1 MALLD
6 QLNADMKEAMKA
18 KQKDRLSVIRMLK
31 ASLQNELIHL
41 GVAELNEEQE
51 LTVLSRE
58 VKQRRDSLK
67 EFRDADREDLAEKI
81 EQELVYLNA
90 YLPAQLTEEEIKQLI
105 SETAKMINAINP
117 SDMGKLMGA
126 IVPKTKGRADGAL
139 VSTLVKAYLNQKLKH
154 TFMCVFNE

>member
-1 MALLD
+1 MISVALLD

-18 KQKDRLSVIRMLK
+18 KQKERLSVIRMLK
-31 ASLQNELIHL
+31 ASLQNESIHL

-139 VSTLVKAYLNQKLKH
+139 VSTLVKAYLNQ
-154 TFMCVFNE
+154 N

>member
-1 MALLD
+1 MISVALLD

-31 ASLQNELIHL
+31 ASLQNETIHL

-90 YLPAQLTEEEIKQLI
+90 YLPAQLTKEEIKQLI

-139 VSTLVKAYLNQKLKH
+139 VSTLVKAYLNQ
-154 TFMCVFNE
+154 N

>member
-1 MALLD
+1 VISVALLE

-31 ASLQNELIHL
+31 ASLQNETIHL

-81 EQELVYLNA
+81 EQELVYLKA

-139 VSTLVKAYLNQKLKH
+139 VSTLVKAYLNQ
-154 TFMCVFNE
+154 N

>member
-1 MALLD
+1 
-6 QLNADMKEAMKA
+6 MKEAMKA
-18 KQKDRLSVIRMLK
+18 KERERLSVIRMLK

-139 VSTLVKAYLNQKLKH
+139 VSTLVKAYLNQ
-154 TFMCVFNE
+154 N

>member
-1 MALLD
+1 MALLE

-31 ASLQNELIHL
+31 ASLQNETIHL

-81 EQELVYLNA
+81 EQELVYLNV

-139 VSTLVKAYLNQKLKH
+139 VSTLVKAYLNQ
-154 TFMCVFNE
+154 N

>member
-1 MALLD
+1 MISVALLD

-31 ASLQNELIHL
+31 ASLQNEAIHL
-41 GVAELNEEQE
+41 GVTDLNEDQE

-67 EFRDADREDLAEKI
+67 EFKEAAREDLAAKI
-81 EQELVYLNA
+81 EQELTYVNA
-90 YLPAQLTEEEIKQLI
+90 YLPAQLTEEELKQII
-105 SETAKMINAINP
+105 SETAKMINAEKP

-126 IVPKTKGRADGAL
+126 VVPKTKGRTDGAL
-139 VSTLVKAYLNQKLKH
+139 VSKLVKAYLSQ
-154 TFMCVFNE
+154 E

>member
-31 ASLQNELIHL
+31 ASLQNESIHL

-139 VSTLVKAYLNQKLKH
+139 VSTLVKAYLNQ
-154 TFMCVFNE
+154 N

>member
-18 KQKDRLSVIRMLK
+18 KEKDRLSVIRMLK
-31 ASLQNELIHL
+31 ASLQNEAIHL
-41 GVAELNEEQE
+41 GVTDLNEDQE

-67 EFRDADREDLAEKI
+67 EFKEAAREDLAAKI
-81 EQELVYLNA
+81 EQELTYVNA
-90 YLPAQLTEEEIKQLI
+90 YLPAQLTEEELKQII
-105 SETAKMINAINP
+105 SETAKMINAEKP

-126 IVPKTKGRADGAL
+126 VVPKTKGR
-139 VSTLVKAYLNQKLKH
+139 T
-154 TFMCVFNE
+154 

>member
-1 MALLD
+1 MISVALLD

-90 YLPAQLTEEEIKQLI
+90 YLPPQLTEEEIKQLI

-139 VSTLVKAYLNQKLKH
+139 VSTLVKAYLNQ
-154 TFMCVFNE
+154 N

>member
-18 KQKDRLSVIRMLK
+18 KEKDRLSVIRMLK
-31 ASLQNELIHL
+31 ASLQNEAIHL
-41 GVAELNEEQE
+41 GVTDLNEDQE

-67 EFRDADREDLAEKI
+67 EFKEAAREDLAAKI
-81 EQELVYLNA
+81 EQELTYVNA
-90 YLPAQLTEEEIKQLI
+90 YLPAQLTEEELKQII
-105 SETAKMINAINP
+105 SETAKMINAEKP

-126 IVPKTKGRADGAL
+126 VVPKTKGRTDGAL
-139 VSTLVKAYLNQKLKH
+139 VSKLVKASLSQ
-154 TFMCVFNE
+154 E

>member
-1 MALLD
+1 MISVALLD

-31 ASLQNELIHL
+31 ASLQNESIHL
-41 GVAELNEEQE
+41 GVAELSEEQE

-139 VSTLVKAYLNQKLKH
+139 VSTLVKAYLNQ
-154 TFMCVFNE
+154 N

>member
-18 KQKDRLSVIRMLK
+18 KDKDRLSVIRMLK
-31 ASLQNELIHL
+31 ASLQNEAIHL
-41 GVAELNEEQE
+41 GVKDLNEDQE

-67 EFRDADREDLAEKI
+67 EFTEAAREDLAAKI
-81 EQELVYLNA
+81 EQELTYVNA
-90 YLPAQLTEEEIKQLI
+90 YLPAQLTEEELKQII
-105 SETAKMINAINP
+105 SETAKMINAEKP

-126 IVPKTKGRADGAL
+126 VVPKTKGRTDGAL
-139 VSTLVKAYLNQKLKH
+139 VSKLVKAYLSQLY
-154 TFMCVFNE
+154 

>member
-1 MALLD
+1 VALLD

-139 VSTLVKAYLNQKLKH
+139 VSTLVKAYLNQ
-154 TFMCVFNE
+154 N

>member
-1 MALLD
+1 MISVALLD

-31 ASLQNELIHL
+31 ASLQNETIHL

-81 EQELVYLNA
+81 EQELVYLKA

-139 VSTLVKAYLNQKLKH
+139 VSTLVKAYLNQ
-154 TFMCVFNE
+154 N

>member
-1 MALLD
+1 MALLE

-31 ASLQNELIHL
+31 ASLQNETIHL

-81 EQELVYLNA
+81 EQELVYLKA
-90 YLPAQLTEEEIKQLI
+90 YLPAKLTEEEIKQLI

-139 VSTLVKAYLNQKLKH
+139 VSTLVKAYLNQ
-154 TFMCVFNE
+154 N

>member
-31 ASLQNELIHL
+31 ASLQNETIHL

-139 VSTLVKAYLNQKLKH
+139 VSTLVKAYLNQ
-154 TFMCVFNE
+154 N

>member
-1 MALLD
+1 MISVALLD

-31 ASLQNELIHL
+31 ASLQNESIHL

-139 VSTLVKAYLNQKLKH
+139 VSTLAKAYLNQ
-154 TFMCVFNE
+154 N

>member
-1 MALLD
+1 MISVALLD

-31 ASLQNELIHL
+31 ASLQNESIHL

-105 SETAKMINAINP
+105 SETAKMLNAINP

-139 VSTLVKAYLNQKLKH
+139 VSTLVKAYLNQ
-154 TFMCVFNE
+154 N

>member
-1 MALLD
+1 MISVALLD

-31 ASLQNELIHL
+31 ASLQNESIHL

-81 EQELVYLNA
+81 EQELVYLKA

-139 VSTLVKAYLNQKLKH
+139 VSTLVKAYLNQ
-154 TFMCVFNE
+154 N

>member
-1 MALLD
+1 MISVALLD

-31 ASLQNELIHL
+31 ASLQNESIHL

-58 VKQRRDSLK
+58 VKHRRDSLI
-67 EFRDADREDLAEKI
+67 EFRYADREDLAEKI

-139 VSTLVKAYLNQKLKH
+139 VSTLVKAYLNQ
-154 TFMCVFNE
+154 N

>member
-31 ASLQNELIHL
+31 ASLQNESIHL

-139 VSTLVKAYLNQKLKH
+139 VSTLVKACLNQ
-154 TFMCVFNE
+154 N

>member
-18 KQKDRLSVIRMLK
+18 KEKDRLSVIRMLK
-31 ASLQNELIHL
+31 ASLQNEAIHL
-41 GVAELNEEQE
+41 GVTDLNEDQE

-67 EFRDADREDLAEKI
+67 EFKEATREDLAAKI
-81 EQELVYLNA
+81 EQELTYVNA
-90 YLPAQLTEEEIKQLI
+90 YLPAQLTEEELKQII
-105 SETAKMINAINP
+105 SETAKMINAEKP

-126 IVPKTKGRADGAL
+126 VVPKTKGRTDGAL
-139 VSTLVKAYLNQKLKH
+139 VSKLVKAYLSQ
-154 TFMCVFNE
+154 E

>member
-1 MALLD
+1 MISVALLD

-31 ASLQNELIHL
+31 ASLQNEAIHL

-67 EFRDADREDLAEKI
+67 EFREADREDLAEKI

-139 VSTLVKAYLNQKLKH
+139 VSTLVKAYLNQ
-154 TFMCVFNE
+154 N

>member
-18 KQKDRLSVIRMLK
+18 KEKERLSVIRMLK
-31 ASLQNELIHL
+31 ASLQNESIHL

-105 SETAKMINAINP
+105 SETAK
-117 SDMGKLMGA
+117 
-126 IVPKTKGRADGAL
+126 
-139 VSTLVKAYLNQKLKH
+139 
-154 TFMCVFNE
+154 

>member
-1 MALLD
+1 MISVALLD
-6 QLNADMKEAMKA
+6 QLNADMREAMKA

-139 VSTLVKAYLNQKLKH
+139 VSTLVKAYLNQ
-154 TFMCVFNE
+154 N

>member
-1 MALLD
+1 MISVALLD

-18 KQKDRLSVIRMLK
+18 KQKNRLSVIRMLK
-31 ASLQNELIHL
+31 ASLQNESIHL

-139 VSTLVKAYLNQKLKH
+139 VSTLVKAYLNQ
-154 TFMCVFNE
+154 N

>member
-1 MALLD
+1 MISVALLD

-31 ASLQNELIHL
+31 ASLQNEAIHL

-67 EFRDADREDLAEKI
+67 EFREADREDLAEKI

-139 VSTLVKAYLNQKLKH
+139 VSALVKAYLNQ
-154 TFMCVFNE
+154 N

>member
-1 MALLD
+1 MISVALLD

-31 ASLQNELIHL
+31 ASLQNESIHL

-139 VSTLVKAYLNQKLKH
+139 VSTLVKAYLNQ
-154 TFMCVFNE
+154 N

>member
-1 MALLD
+1 MISVALLN

-18 KQKDRLSVIRMLK
+18 KEKDRLSVIRMLK
-31 ASLQNELIHL
+31 ASLQNEAIHL
-41 GVAELNEEQE
+41 NVEELNEEQE

-90 YLPAQLTEEEIKQLI
+90 YLPAQLTEEEIQQLI
-105 SETAKMINAINP
+105 SETAKMINAVNP

-139 VSTLVKAYLNQKLKH
+139 VSTLVKAYLNQ
-154 TFMCVFNE
+154 N

>member
-31 ASLQNELIHL
+31 ASLQNEAIHL
-41 GVAELNEEQE
+41 GVKDLNEEQE

-67 EFRDADREDLAEKI
+67 EFNDAAREDLAAKI
-81 EQELVYLNA
+81 EQELVYVNA
-90 YLPAQLTEEEIKQLI
+90 YLPAQLTEEELKQII
-105 SETAKMINAINP
+105 SEAAKMINAVKP

-126 IVPKTKGRADGAL
+126 VVPKTKGRADGAL
-139 VSTLVKAYLNQKLKH
+139 VSELVKTYLSQQ
-154 TFMCVFNE
+154 